1 MDTDFGVVF
10 CVGLRESVANFS
22 LDPSPETIDYRLETG
37 DFRSET
43 ETGDLRPESTFQA
56 PGRSRKGE

>member
-10 CVGLRESVANFS
+10 CVGLRESAANFS

-37 DFRSET
+37 DFRPET

-56 PGRSRKGE
+56 PGRSRKGK